1 MSENIHTWLP
11 TDLPQGIVRILT
23 RQSKLL
29 LVRQIEIVDAADER
43 GNALAVEG
51 FGEGHDEG
59 GFTDALE
66 AIEADDEGTRGF
78 RVRIGAGVG
87 LLV

>member
-11 TDLPQGIVRILT
+11 TDLPQGIVRILM

-29 LVRQIEIVDAADER
+29 LVRQIEIVDAADEGR
-43 GNALAVEG
+43 DALAVEG

-59 GFTDALE
+59 GFADALE

-78 RVRIGAGVG
+78 RVGV
-87 LLV
+87 